1 MSPTRDR
8 PPRHGGATGESVQLV
23 VARLVDWRQLRELR
37 LQALA
42 DAPHA
47 FGSTLERERSFTQ
60 GEWRRRCERSV
71 WAAAHWAGRPV
82 GLACLGRGPDDE
94 QTCRRIFA
102 MWVSPSARGSSAA
115 ASLLHFLLGWAA
127 AEGAHCVLLDV
138 AEDNLR
144 AHHLYLRNGFRP
156 TGEWEPL
163 ASNPAVRTVEM
174 HFDLV

>member
-1 MSPTRDR
+1 MSATRDH
-8 PPRHGGATGESVQLV
+8 PPRRGGETRDSLRLV
-23 VARLVDWRQLRELR
+23 VTRLVDWRQLRELR

-47 FGSTLERERSFTQ
+47 FGSTLERERSFSQ
-60 GEWRRRCERSV
+60 EEWRRRCERSV
-71 WAAAHWAGRPV
+71 WAAADLAGRPV

-115 ASLLHFLLGWAA
+115 GSLLHFLLGWAA
-127 AEGAHCVLLDV
+127 AEGAHRVLLNV

-144 AHHLYLRNGFRP
+144 AHQLYLRHGFRP
-156 TGEWEPL
+156 TGESEPL

-174 HFDLV
+174 RFDLV